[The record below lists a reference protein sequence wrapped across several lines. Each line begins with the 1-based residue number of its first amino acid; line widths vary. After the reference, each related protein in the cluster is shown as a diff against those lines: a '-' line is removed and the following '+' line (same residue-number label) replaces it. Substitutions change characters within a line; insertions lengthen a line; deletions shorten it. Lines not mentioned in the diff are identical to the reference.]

1 MSISMENSASSD
13 NIELN
18 IEKIPDT
25 ITSDSPALAGD
36 NLEAAQIATAIAASK
51 LEKQEGDTV
60 ISSPEDSSTDDED
73 SHDLLKRP
81 NNMPCQGFHKEIVKK
96 KGTTNRIHIY
106 IYPPAEH
113 AYIIRK
119 AINDDKIKN
128 KR

>member
-1 MSISMENSASSD
+1 MSISMENSASAD

-51 LEKQEGDTV
+51 LEKQEGDTNV
-60 ISSPEDSSTDDED
+60 SSPEDSSTSDEE

-81 NNMPCQGFHKEIVKK
+81 NNIPCQGFHKEIIKK
-96 KGTTNRIHIY
+96 KGATNRIHIY
-106 IYPPAEH
+106 IFPPASRD
-113 AYIIRK
+113 IVFK
-119 AINDDKIKN
+119 
-128 KR
+128 

>member
-51 LEKQEGDTV
+51 LEKQEGDTNV
-60 ISSPEDSSTDDED
+60 SSPADSSTSDEE
-73 SHDLLKRP
+73 SNDLLKRP
-81 NNMPCQGFHKEIVKK
+81 NNIPCQGFHKEIIKK
-96 KGTTNRIHIY
+96 KGGDESHSYLYLSTS
-106 IYPPAEH
+106 
-113 AYIIRK
+113 
-119 AINDDKIKN
+119 
-128 KR
+128 